1 MTGANGDRLRCVLLG
16 GGAVVSELYLP
27 AMEQLGWLGDV
38 WVVDPSAAAID
49 RLTSRWPS
57 LQTVTGGLAE
67 GLACAQT
74 GRLDAVIVAAPNAI
88 HEQATAAAIAA
99 GFDVLCEKPLAMTTA
114 GCERLDLEAQA
125 RGRILAVGMTRRFT
139 PAVRALHAA
148 LEAGWIGEVLEVV
161 AEDGYAFS
169 WATESGN
176 YFKRENGG
184 VLANLGVHTLDT
196 LHYLFGE
203 LTPERYQDDW
213 GGGVEANATFAMRTA
228 GGAPVRARFSYTHP
242 LRNDIRVRGRLG
254 ELTVG
259 NNDSE
264 VRFRAAAGGLVAS
277 IGAEQNYDSGNLPT
291 STVSAFVDELAD
303 FRDAVRRRRVP
314 RARAVD
320 AIAVARLMDW
330 ATASRAHAPRIAV
343 TDTAARIDASRIV
356 VTGGTGFVGGHLVEA
371 LAAHGRN
378 QVVVPVRSHRSGAN
392 AGRFPVELTRADLL
406 DRAAL
411 KQLCTGARYVFHLA
425 YGRDG
430 DDRGR
435 VTIEGTRHLV
445 EAAVEAGV
453 EAVVVA
459 SSTSVFG
466 DPGGAAAIDETA
478 PNRPPPRAYEKTKAD
493 AEQWTM
499 DRARTVTGTRV
510 VVVSPSCV
518 YGPGG
523 KTFTEMPAQL
533 LNAGHFAWIEDGRG
547 ITNYVYVKNLVDG
560 FIAAA
565 VAPHAHA
572 ERFIVSDGWVTWRAF
587 YEELFGDRVE
597 GLPSFTGAELR
608 AAEDARRPTI
618 KDLGRAVVRNP
629 ELWRVVREN
638 RRLAG
643 SKALLEK
650 LTPGVYNRVKAA
662 RHGGAAS
669 TIGSSA
675 PSEAAPVL
683 APSYLEILFGPTS
696 TMLSS
701 AKARK
706 QLQWKPRVDLREGQ
720 AASRAW
726 LADIGLWPE
735 DASR

>member
-1 MTGANGDRLRCVLLG
+1 MRCLLLG
-16 GGAVVSELYLP
+16 AGAVVSELYLP
-27 AMEQLGWLGDV
+27 AMEHLGWIGDV
-38 WVVDPSAAAID
+38 CVADPSAAAID
-49 RLTSRWPS
+49 RVKSRWPA
-57 LQTVTGGLAE
+57 LRTIAGGVTE
-67 GLACAQT
+67 GLAQART
-74 GRLDAVIVAAPNAI
+74 DKLDAVIIAAPNAI
-88 HEQATAAAIAA
+88 HEEAASAAIAA

-114 GCERLDLEAQA
+114 GCERLDREAQA
-125 RGRILAVGMTRRFT
+125 RRRILAVGMTRRFT
-139 PAVRALHAA
+139 PAVKALRAA
-148 LEAGWIGEVLEVV
+148 LDAGWIGDVSEVI

-176 YFKRENGG
+176 YFKPENGG

-196 LHYLFGE
+196 LRYLLGE
-203 LTPERYQDDW
+203 LTAERYRDDW
-213 GGGVEANATFAMRTA
+213 GGGVEANATFVMRTS
-228 GGAPVRARFSYTHP
+228 GGAPVTARFSYTHP
-242 LRNDIRVRGRLG
+242 LRNHIRIRGQLG

-259 NNDSE
+259 NNDAE
-264 VRFRAAAGGLVAS
+264 VRFRAATGGLVAA
-277 IGAEQNYDSGNLPT
+277 IAVEPHYDSGNLPT

-303 FRDAVRRRRVP
+303 FRDAIRRRRAP
-314 RARAVD
+314 RAQAVD
-320 AIAVARLMDW
+320 AIAAAKLMDW
-330 ATASRAHAPRIAV
+330 AIAARAQAPRISV

-356 VTGGTGFVGGHLVEA
+356 ITGGTGFVGGHLVEA
-371 LAAHGRN
+371 LGTHGRN

-392 AGRFPVELTRADLL
+392 AGRFPVELARADLL

-430 DDRGR
+430 DDTGR

-445 EAAVEAGV
+445 EAAIESGV

-493 AEQWTM
+493 AERWTM
-499 DRARTVTGTRV
+499 DRARSVSGTRV

-523 KTFTEMPAQL
+523 KTFTEMPAQML
-533 LNAGHFAWIEDGRG
+533 AAGHFAWIEDGRG
-547 ITNYVYVKNLVDG
+547 IANYVYVKNLVDG

-565 VAPHAHA
+565 VTPQAHGQ
-572 ERFIVSDGWVTWRAF
+572 RYIISDGWITWRGF
-587 YEELFGDRVE
+587 FEELFGDRLD
-597 GLPSFTGAELR
+597 GLPSYTGEELR
-608 AAEDARRPTI
+608 AAEEARRPTM

-650 LTPGVYNRVKAA
+650 LTPGVYSRVKAA
-662 RHGGAAS
+662 RQGGAAAP
-669 TIGSSA
+669 GSNASA
-675 PSEAAPVL
+675 ATPQAQ

-701 AKARK
+701 AKARA
-706 QLQWKPRVDLREGQ
+706 QLQWKPRVNLQAGQ

-726 LADIGLWPE
+726 LEEIGLWPE
-735 DASR
+735 DAAQ